1 MPDPPTH
8 LHPPRA
14 LVGTRS
20 ASDVRV
26 CAQDADTLFN
36 SIDTDNSGEISKEEL
51 REHLKTFTKYSFK
64 VRPSVRT

>member
-20 ASDVRV
+20 ASAVRV

-64 VRPSVRT
+64 VRTSVRT